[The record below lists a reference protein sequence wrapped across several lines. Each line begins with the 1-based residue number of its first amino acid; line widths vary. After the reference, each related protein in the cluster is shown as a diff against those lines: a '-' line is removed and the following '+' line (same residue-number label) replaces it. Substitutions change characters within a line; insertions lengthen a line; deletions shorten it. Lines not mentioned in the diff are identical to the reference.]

1 MRQNMK
7 NNLFKSK
14 TSLLRFWLF
23 VSIITLVTYV
33 PIVLIAYNQYDAYVV
48 YSLNLGLVVIAF
60 NIVMF
65 GILAYYL
72 ETK

>member
-1 MRQNMK
+1 MK

-48 YSLNLGLVVIAF
+48 YSLNLGLAVIAF

>member
-1 MRQNMK
+1 MK